1 MDNLAKQCLAGIHL
15 QGAPAT
21 FAVITIWTLVS
32 VVALVIVYMQRRRL
46 SRGERLSEKPWALW
60 LAGVSAGLSVP
71 LFALFLY
78 TVTTVRCYG

>member
-15 QGAPAT
+15 QGALIT
-21 FAVITIWTLVS
+21 FAVIAFWTLVS

-60 LAGVSAGLSVP
+60 LAGVSTGLSVP